1 MSFSRVIGILS
12 FIATVITVAATA
24 LQVVKPEWAVYAIA
38 ISGAINA
45 FVERVQGG
53 VSVDKPKEDLL

>member
-1 MSFSRVIGILS
+1 MGFSRIIGILS
-12 FIATVITVAATA
+12 FVATLATTAATA
-24 LQVVKPEWAVYAIA
+24 LQLIRPSWAVYALA

-53 VSVDKPKEDLL
+53 VSVNKSEEDLL